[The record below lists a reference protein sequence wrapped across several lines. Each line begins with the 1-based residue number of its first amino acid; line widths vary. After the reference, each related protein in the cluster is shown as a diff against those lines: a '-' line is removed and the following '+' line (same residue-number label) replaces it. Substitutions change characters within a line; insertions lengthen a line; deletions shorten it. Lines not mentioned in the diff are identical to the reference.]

1 LWQKSFRH
9 VAERSGILL
18 VAESTMAIY
27 IPVFDCFYMFAIAML
42 WPETRD
48 GVYKFATFGEFR
60 SQSMYDVLQV
70 GI

>member
-1 LWQKSFRH
+1 
-9 VAERSGILL
+9 
-18 VAESTMAIY
+18 MAIY